1 MNDLSLHRWNL
12 RQTPSGRRLSLAN
25 AEDYIASLTGRNLEV
40 YLFGERIDEPVDHPI
55 IRPSINAMAESYK
68 LALAEPE
75 LATAW
80 SSISERSVNRFLH
93 IPESPQDLGL
103 PK

>member
-1 MNDLSLHRWNL
+1 MGGVYAPRD
-12 RQTPSGRRLSLAN
+12 

-40 YLFGERIDEPVDHPI
+40 YLLGERIDEPVDHPI

-68 LALAEPE
+68 LALAELE

-80 SSISERSVNRFLH
+80 SSISERSVDRFLH
-93 IPESPQDLGL
+93 IPESPQDLVT
-103 PK
+103 KNRCNAEWAS